1 MTTAFPLPPAWPAA
15 NYISEPV
22 FPESSI
28 AKSEMMG
35 GVVSR
40 LRVSNIQTGAEFTAF
55 WNEVTLAQ
63 INTTFRPFW
72 QTVDTW
78 DTFTF
83 GAAWWDTSCPAALKT
98 LIESMSPTGLWLFAE
113 KPVIEEIF
121 LGKWYSVTARIKG
134 AIL

>member
-1 MTTAFPLPPAWPAA
+1 VTVAFPLPPAWPAA
-15 NYISEPV
+15 NYISEPAL
-22 FPESSI
+22 PESSI

-40 LRVSNIQTGAEFTAF
+40 LRMSNIQTGAEFTAI
-55 WNEVTLAQ
+55 WNEVTLTQ

-78 DTFTF
+78 DTFTL
-83 GAAWWDTSCPAALKT
+83 GATWWDASCPAALKT
-98 LIESMSPTGLWLFAE
+98 LIESCSPTGLWMFAE

-121 LGKWYSVTARIKG
+121 LGKWYTVSARIRS